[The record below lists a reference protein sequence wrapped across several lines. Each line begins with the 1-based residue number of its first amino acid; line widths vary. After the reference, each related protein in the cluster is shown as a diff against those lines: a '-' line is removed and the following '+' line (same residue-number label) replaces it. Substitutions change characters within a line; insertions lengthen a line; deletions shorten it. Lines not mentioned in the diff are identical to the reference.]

1 MSWHLAHFFRGFG
14 KEVEGFLQVLQMGSS
29 SGLVEGAPEVGRVA
43 MFE

>member
-1 MSWHLAHFFRGFG
+1 
-14 KEVEGFLQVLQMGSS
+14 LQVLQMGSS